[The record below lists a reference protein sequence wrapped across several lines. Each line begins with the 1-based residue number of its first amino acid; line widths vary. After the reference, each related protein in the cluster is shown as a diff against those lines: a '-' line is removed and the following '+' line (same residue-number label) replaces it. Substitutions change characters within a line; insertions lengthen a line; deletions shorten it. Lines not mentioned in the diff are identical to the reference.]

1 MRRFIMGRQA
11 SVILCLVIAI
21 LLMVVMMMIGS
32 TEARGF
38 HQLIRPSIALQPWC
52 GGLVGDTKCK
62 P

>member
-1 MRRFIMGRQA
+1 MGRFIMGRQQT
-11 SVILCLVIAI
+11 SVILCLVIAM
-21 LLMVVMMMIGS
+21 LLMVVMMMS
-32 TEARGF
+32 RTEARGL

>member
-1 MRRFIMGRQA
+1 MVRHQTN
-11 SVILCLVIAI
+11 VILCLVIAM
-21 LLMVVMMMIGS
+21 LLMVVMMMS
-32 TEARGF
+32 RTEARGL